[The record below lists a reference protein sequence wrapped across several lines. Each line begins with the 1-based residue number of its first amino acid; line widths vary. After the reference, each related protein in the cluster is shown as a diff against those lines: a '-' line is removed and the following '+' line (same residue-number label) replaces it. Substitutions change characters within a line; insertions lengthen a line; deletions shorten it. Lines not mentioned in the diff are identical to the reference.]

1 MREYKLNDEIVKLLK
16 TNIDKQLK
24 GIEELYD
31 YYLIK
36 LEEFPENEYYNRRLD
51 ELRIEKR
58 TYEVV
63 LDMMENPEEYEVKY

>member
-1 MREYKLNDEIVKLLK
+1 MKEYKLNDEIVKLLK

-63 LDMMENPEEYEVKY
+63 LDMMKNPEEYELKE